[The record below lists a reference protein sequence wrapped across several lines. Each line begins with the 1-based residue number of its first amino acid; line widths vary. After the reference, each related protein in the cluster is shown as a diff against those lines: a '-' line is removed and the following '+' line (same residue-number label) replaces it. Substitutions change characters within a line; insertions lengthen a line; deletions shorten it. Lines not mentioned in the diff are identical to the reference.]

1 MSSADYYLTNQGT
14 GAISTYR
21 VNFTDTDIQIYEADG
36 ITPNAT
42 GWVSSPWW
50 VGVFDGLLYVV
61 SDSIAGAVALPSEV
75 VITITDD
82 GLLLYYG
89 FTSAVIGVTDESF
102 GWWREPITSIAWWSL
117 PKTSVAWWRNISSS
131 IGLWVSAFSS
141 IGWWK
146 DVQSVGWWRQ
156 INSSVGWWNPIN
168 STGWWKTSPT
178 SIGWWINSRSSV
190 GLWATKSSVGWWNA
204 QQTSVGWWKDGK

>member
-89 FTSAVIGVTDESF
+89 FTSVVIGVTD
-102 GWWREPITSIAWWSL
+102 
-117 PKTSVAWWRNISSS
+117 V
-131 IGLWVSAFSS
+131 S
-141 IGWWK
+141 IGWWQ
-146 DVQSVGWWRQ
+146 DPITSTAWWR
-156 INSSVGWWNPIN
+156 SSV
-168 STGWWKTSPT
+168 SSV
-178 SIGWWINSRSSV
+178 GWWINSRSSI
-190 GLWATKSSVGWWNA
+190 GLWPIKYSTGWWNA
-204 QQTSVGWWKDGK
+204 PRTSIGRWKDNR